1 MFSKKGGV
9 IQIFLIFQKE
19 VTKMNI
25 IDGLSLLG
33 NSILGS
39 LNIFTQA
46 LFNISVPYDNY
57 LFGLLTIFVLLLL
70 CFLPKHNK
78 I

>member
-1 MFSKKGGV
+1 
-9 IQIFLIFQKE
+9 
-19 VTKMNI
+19 MNI
-25 IDGLSLLG
+25 IDGLSFLG

-39 LNIFTQA
+39 LNVFTQA
-46 LFNISVPYDNY
+46 LFNISIPYDNY

-70 CFLPKHNK
+70 CFLPKHKK